1 MRKINTFTEI
11 KITMTEDFL
20 HYIWK
25 YKLLKGNLISCNGDL
40 IEIIHQGYH
49 NTDAGPDFFNAK
61 VKINDTIWAGNIEIH
76 INSSDWYVHNHQLD
90 LSYDNV
96 ILHIVYS
103 NNKLIFRQNGEMIPQ
118 LEIKNNFD
126 SELFLKYQ
134 DFITNKNWIPCEKI
148 INNSSK
154 FIIESWLE
162 SLLIDRLERKT
173 TEINSI
179 FVRNN
184 KNWEETFYQILAKNF
199 GFKLNSSPF
208 EYLSQSIPLS
218 ILAKHKNNEIQ
229 ISSLLFGQAGLLNQ
243 NFTDDYP
250 LILNKEYEFLRKKY
264 NLNPIKG
271 HLWKFLRLRPA
282 NFPTIRISQFSDL
295 IYNSSH
301 LFSKI
306 IESETLIDLYNLFNI
321 KAFSYFDNHYIF
333 DEKLIIGKPK
343 VFGKSATDLIIINTV
358 VPILFFYAQ
367 EKDDKKFQNRAFAFL
382 EQIDAENNSTIK
394 KWLNIGIKASN
405 AYISQGLLELKN
417 NYCDKKKCLQCRI
430 GNELLKKIKE

>member
-1 MRKINTFTEI
+1 
-11 KITMTEDFL
+11 MTEDFL

-25 YKLLKGNLISCNGDL
+25 YKLLKGSLKLNNGDT
-40 IEIIHQGYH
+40 IEIIHPGSH
-49 NTDAGPDFFNAK
+49 NSDAGPDFFNAK
-61 VKINDTIWAGNIEIH
+61 IRINDTIWAGNIEIH
-76 INSSDWYVHNHQLD
+76 VNSSDWQLHNHQLD
-90 LSYDNV
+90 LSYDNI

-103 NNKLIFRQNGEMIPQ
+103 DNKSIFRQNGELIPQ
-118 LEIKNNFD
+118 LEIKYNFD
-126 SELFLKYQ
+126 LKLFLKYQ

-148 INNSSK
+148 INNSTK
-154 FIIESWLE
+154 FTIDSWLE
-162 SLLIDRLERKT
+162 CLLIDRLERKT
-173 TEINSI
+173 AEIKSSYI
-179 FVRNN
+179 RNN
-184 KNWEETFYQILAKNF
+184 NNWEETFYQILAKNF

-208 EYLSQSIPLS
+208 EYLSHSIPLS

-229 ISSLLFGQAGLLNQ
+229 ISALLFGQSGLLNQ
-243 NFTDDYP
+243 FYTDDYP

-264 NLNPIKG
+264 NLSPIKG

-295 IYNSSH
+295 ICNSSH
-301 LFSKI
+301 LFSRI
-306 IESETLIDLYNLFNI
+306 IESETLADLYNLFNI
-321 KAFSYFDNHYIF
+321 KAFSYFDNHYMF
-333 DEKLIIGKPK
+333 DEKLILNKSK

-367 EKDDKKFQNRAFAFL
+367 EKDDKTFQNRALFFL

-394 KWLNIGIKASN
+394 KWLSIGIKSSN

-430 GNELLKKIKE
+430 GNELLKKN